1 MNLTLYTDYSLRV
14 LLYLGS
20 KGEKPATI
28 TEISEAYGISRNH
41 LVKVVHGL
49 GKTDYIETVRGKG
62 GGMRLSLPPDQIVI
76 GDVVQK
82 TEPHF
87 HMVEC
92 FDEVNN
98 GCILSASC
106 SLKGVLGQ
114 AFQAFMQVLNDYT
127 LADFLRSPEDFQK
140 IFWHSPAADSNSKK
154 T

>member
-20 KGEKPATI
+20 KGDQPATI

-62 GGMRLSLPPDQIVI
+62 GGMRLSMPPEEIVI
-76 GDVVQK
+76 GEVVRL
-82 TEPHF
+82 TEPNF
-87 HMVEC
+87 YMVEC

-98 GCILSASC
+98 GCVLSASC
-106 SLKGVLGQ
+106 GLKGVLGQ
-114 AFQAFMQVLNDYT
+114 AFQAFIQVLDGYT
-127 LADFLRSPEDFQK
+127 LASFLRAPQEFQK
-140 IFWHSPAADSNSKK
+140 VFWHSPSSDHPSKE
-154 T
+154 